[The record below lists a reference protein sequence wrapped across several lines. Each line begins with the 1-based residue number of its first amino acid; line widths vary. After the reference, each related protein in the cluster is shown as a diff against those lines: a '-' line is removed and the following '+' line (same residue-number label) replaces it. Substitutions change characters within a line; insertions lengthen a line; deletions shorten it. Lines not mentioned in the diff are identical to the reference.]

1 MFPTNPP
8 PESSHSMGASPIVD
22 GEMSPL
28 GNLVSI
34 CWRRKTTLLLTLL
47 LGSLC
52 GILSWQRQD
61 EVYQSST
68 QLLLILGEGATSS
81 TSATVLR
88 DRLDAQIGQLRDPL
102 IMERIVRLSL
112 ARSHDAATLP
122 ANVSDHFHIE
132 GKDNLLRMS
141 FFAPTAETSRL
152 RLLAI
157 LEGYQN
163 YLKYTPQSNR
173 RETCERLTVNI
184 QQLEK
189 QLSENQQRSTNLL
202 RSTPFAGTTR
212 SIADQL
218 DERLQR
224 LENKRQ
230 DLRIRKAEL
239 ERQLR
244 GQPLRALTL
253 PVQALTLPVRGGA
266 SPLEKA
272 AAQAVLSLE
281 LRERL
286 IASRARGDRPEV
298 RRASQDAQQARQV
311 YAQTGKR
318 AALEVE
324 FSEIRE
330 LTGAIEQLLRSEKA
344 QVQKWSGL
352 AAEAHRLQN
361 AIHLQEES
369 LRSSKQELQQR
380 TMALESESC
389 RLQVIVPAKPGVP
402 RSLRDTLSQNLLLGI
417 LSGLS
422 LGLLLTYWAEFC
434 DQGFQTPGELQ
445 KRLGLPL
452 LGQLPFASTPENPE
466 TGSFVADYQFS
477 QSERTEQFRKI
488 RADLLLSPKRPMGK
502 TLLITSPRRG
512 DGRTLAAANL
522 AAAFAQTGRKTLL
535 VDADLKQPELHQ
547 TFEVPL
553 VGGLA
558 GVLGE
563 KITWQ
568 TAVLPTRLPNLDLLP
583 AGQASGATTE
593 LLSSQHLPAF
603 LQSAQQHYDIL
614 IIDAP
619 PLLDCLDPLV
629 IANHVDSILPVL
641 RVSQR
646 SRSEAQQVF
655 ERLASLSQRVVG
667 IVMNNVNNRRP
678 VWRTDPFESYRWIH
692 QPHATPLPPEARFAA
707 DTPAP
712 KRHPAQT
719 AQPSAQKPL
728 VEYNAS
734 ELGNLLSELSAEVR
748 QVVANSSRTAHSE
761 KTRT

>member
-1 MFPTNPP
+1 MFPTNPL

-47 LGSLC
+47 LGTLT
-52 GILSWQRQD
+52 GTLYWQRQD

-88 DRLDAQIGQLRDPL
+88 DRLDAQVGQLRDPL

-122 ANVSDHFHIE
+122 ANVSGNFHIE

-141 FFAPTAETSRL
+141 FIAPTAETSRL

-173 RETCERLTVNI
+173 RETCERLTANI

-189 QLSENQQRSTNLL
+189 QLSENQQHSTNLL
-202 RSTPFAGTTR
+202 RPTPFAGTTR

-239 ERQLR
+239 ERQMQA
-244 GQPLRALTL
+244 QPLLQPQL
-253 PVQALTLPVRGGA
+253 QSLTLPVRGGA

-324 FSEIRE
+324 LSEIRE
-330 LTGAIEQLLRSEKA
+330 STGAIEQLLRSEKA

-369 LRSSKQELQQR
+369 LRSSKQELQR
-380 TMALESESC
+380 KTLTLESESC

-445 KRLGLPL
+445 KRLGVPL
-452 LGQLPFASTPENPE
+452 LGQLPFSATPENPE

-522 AAAFAQTGRKTLL
+522 AAAIAQTGRKTLL

-547 TFEVPL
+547 TFEVPAP
-553 VGGLA
+553 GGLA
-558 GVLGE
+558 AVLGN

-568 TAVLPTRLPNLDLLP
+568 TAVLPTRLPNLNLLP
-583 AGQASGATTE
+583 AGQANGATAE

-603 LQSAQQHYDIL
+603 LQSAQQHYDVL

-641 RVSQR
+641 RVGPR
-646 SRSEAQQVF
+646 SRSEAQQFF

-667 IVMNNVNNRRP
+667 VVMNNANNQRP

-707 DTPAP
+707 NATPP
-712 KRHPAQT
+712 KGHPAQS

-734 ELGNLLSELSAEVR
+734 ELENLLSELSAEVR
-748 QVVANSSRTAHSE
+748 QVVTDSSRTAHSE
-761 KTRT
+761 ETRT